1 MNGDLRMIDL
11 LASYGAVWNI
21 PVTKGRAFT
30 YEDMAARLP
39 ARSAE
44 VLAHYGDV
52 QTAAAL
58 FATNPALADDPEAL
72 KNAAGNGHEEFVRLL
87 LRYQPELAKR
97 VTVSRPREIAKLL
110 FEHGMDP
117 NRPNW
122 LRITPLHHF
131 AESGDL
137 EGAAIFIEHGADLN
151 ARDEEFCSTPL
162 AWAARRHQTRMVE
175 FLLRHGA
182 QTNLPDDL
190 PDLAWATPLAWATRR
205 GHQAIARLL
214 TAYEQTGA
222 LPTHSLEE
230 YEAVA
235 SAIVEAY
242 QSGDDTAMQRVIE
255 HFQLQRPLT
264 WDRPPREVQVARLRR
279 GVQERLGRRSG
290 AEDESAPLDLADA
303 QLLVARSLG
312 FESWDQLAKHIEG

>member
-1 MNGDLRMIDL
+1 
-11 LASYGAVWNI
+11 
-21 PVTKGRAFT
+21 
-30 YEDMAARLP
+30 MAARLP
-39 ARSAE
+39 MRSAP

-52 QTAAAL
+52 KTAAAL
-58 FATNPALADDPEAL
+58 FAADPALAADPEAL
-72 KNAAGNGHEEFVRLL
+72 KEAAGNGHEEFVRLM

-97 VTVSRPREIAKLL
+97 VTVARPRELSKLL

-117 NRPNW
+117 NRLNW

-162 AWAARRHQTRMVE
+162 AWAARCGQTRMVE
-175 FLLRHGA
+175 FLLRRGA
-182 QTNLPDDL
+182 QASLPDDL

-222 LPTHSLEE
+222 LPAHSVEE

-235 SAIVEAY
+235 RALVEAY
-242 QSGDDTAMQRVIE
+242 RSGDDAAMRRVIE

-264 WDRPPREVQVARLRR
+264 WDQPSREVQVARLRR

-290 AEDESAPLDLADA
+290 AEGESATLDLADA
-303 QLLVARSLG
+303 RFLIARSLG
-312 FESWDQLAKHIEG
+312 FESWEELAKHVDKPHAQSPLVQQGGTSHDPTV